1 MSTPPKVKKALNGLL
16 RESGNSCCADCK
28 NSSHP
33 RWASWSLGVFVC
45 IKCAG
50 VHRSLGTHISKV
62 KSVDLDIWQEEH
74 LINLVKMRSNSEA
87 NEILEAKLSEELRR
101 PILDMN
107 KLQNFIR
114 NKYEHKKWVGTPRS
128 IRGEKETASPS
139 LDKKSES
146 VNELISVDD
155 NERPANGNSNDNN
168 NNNARSNSSSVLNL
182 QLLSM
187 PKVKETVSEGQ
198 VTNASTSSTA
208 SKKTGTSGRP
218 DLKKSILS
226 LYARPQGSKSSSIG
240 TSMESVAT
248 TSTPNLASP
257 APSFTAGNGTN
268 ASTNSLED
276 NELFKNVWT

>member
-16 RESGNSCCADCK
+16 RDPGNSCCADCK

-33 RWASWSLGVFVC
+33 RWASWSLGVFVY

-74 LINLVKMRSNSEA
+74 LVNLVKMKSNSEA
-87 NEILEAKLSEELRR
+87 NKILEAKLPEELRR
-101 PILDMN
+101 PILDTN

-114 NKYEHKKWVGTPRS
+114 NKYENRKWVGTPR
-128 IRGEKETASPS
+128 ETAAGSPPAEAS
-139 LDKKSES
+139 PAPHSVKSES
-146 VNELISVDD
+146 GNELISMDD
-155 NERPANGNSNDNN
+155 HTNSPNN
-168 NNNARSNSSSVLNL
+168 NTHSNSSSVLNL

-198 VTNASTSSTA
+198 TTNASTPSTA
-208 SKKTGTSGRP
+208 SRRTGISERP

-226 LYARPQGSKSSSIG
+226 LYAKPQGSRSSMG
-240 TSMESVAT
+240 TSTESVAT
-248 TSTPNLASP
+248 TTTQNLASP
-257 APSFTAGNGTN
+257 TASFAAGNGTN
-268 ASTNSLED
+268 ASTSSLED

>member
-1 MSTPPKVKKALNGLL
+1 MSTSPKVKKALSGLL
-16 RESGNSCCADCK
+16 RDPGNSTCADCK

-74 LINLVKMRSNSEA
+74 LVSLVKMRSNSEA
-87 NEILEAKLSEELRR
+87 NKIFEAQLPENSRR
-101 PILDMN
+101 PILDAN

-114 NKYEHKKWVGTPRS
+114 NKYEHKKWIGQPGINTS
-128 IRGEKETASPS
+128 ESTQASPS
-139 LDKKSES
+139 PTPLHHANKVES
-146 VNELISVDD
+146 STNELISMD
-155 NERPANGNSNDNN
+155 NHSEDNN
-168 NNNARSNSSSVLNL
+168 NSNTGSNSSSVLNL

-187 PKVKETVSEGQ
+187 PKVKETVSGSQ
-198 VTNASTSSTA
+198 TSNGSTPSAASRR
-208 SKKTGTSGRP
+208 TGVSERP

-226 LYARPQGSKSSSIG
+226 LYSKPQGSKSSMG
-240 TSMESVAT
+240 TSTESVAT
-248 TSTPNLASP
+248 TTTPTLASP
-257 APSFTAGNGTN
+257 TASFAAGNGTN
-268 ASTNSLED
+268 ASASSLED

>member
-16 RESGNSCCADCK
+16 RDPGNSHCADCK

-74 LINLVKMRSNSEA
+74 LINLVKTKSNSEA
-87 NEILEAKLSEELRR
+87 NKTLEAKLPEELRR

-107 KLQNFIR
+107 RLQNFIR
-114 NKYEHKKWVGTPRS
+114 NKYEDKKWIGAPREPS
-128 IRGEKETASPS
+128 TGPPSVEASPTPQS
-139 LDKKSES
+139 TKSEFT
-146 VNELISVDD
+146 NELISMD
-155 NERPANGNSNDNN
+155 NHTHPPNN
-168 NNNARSNSSSVLNL
+168 NTHSSSSSVLNL

-198 VTNASTSSTA
+198 TTNASTPSTA
-208 SKKTGTSGRP
+208 SKRTGISERP

-226 LYARPQGSKSSSIG
+226 LYAKPQDSRSSMG
-240 TSMESVAT
+240 TSTESVAST
-248 TSTPNLASP
+248 ATPNLASP
-257 APSFTAGNGTN
+257 TASFTADKSAN
-268 ASTNSLED
+268 ASTSNLED

>member
-16 RESGNSCCADCK
+16 RDPGNSFCADCK

-74 LINLVKMRSNSEA
+74 LINLVKMRSNREA
-87 NEILEAKLSEELRR
+87 NKIFEAKTPEELRR
-101 PILDMN
+101 PILDTN

-114 NKYEHKKWVGTPRS
+114 NKYEHKKWIGTP
-128 IRGEKETASPS
+128 KETATESPPAEAS
-139 LDKKSES
+139 PTPLSMKSGS
-146 VNELISVDD
+146 ANELISMEDHAD
-155 NERPANGNSNDNN
+155 QQNN
-168 NNNARSNSSSVLNL
+168 NTHSTSSSVLNL

-198 VTNASTSSTA
+198 SQTTNASTPSTA
-208 SKKTGTSGRP
+208 SRRTGISERP

-226 LYARPQGSKSSSIG
+226 LYAKPQGSRSSMG
-240 TSMESVAT
+240 TSTESVAT
-248 TSTPNLASP
+248 TTTPNLASP
-257 APSFTAGNGTN
+257 TASFAAGNGTN
-268 ASTNSLED
+268 ASTSSLED